1 MSFRDITF
9 LLKFLDSLK
18 NRQCDCRR
26 NIGGNTLESV
36 RAEYA
41 VRAGFRVHTVRDTPD
56 MTMQRPIYVTKT
68 RLPEPETFSRL
79 CGEIF
84 QRAWITNNGQ
94 CVQELERALAAYL
107 GVSHMLVCNN
117 GTMALMLAIQCAGLA
132 GKKVAVTPYTYVAT
146 LSALLWL
153 HCIPVFVDIEQDTL
167 CLSPELLRRRFQEE
181 PDIAGVLP
189 VHIYGLACDVESL
202 DAICREYEAVLI
214 YDAAQAFGSR
224 YHGKSLLVY
233 GDYSIC
239 SFHATKIFH
248 TAEGGGVVS
257 HSVETHKALSLAR
270 AFGHINDTHYSLGI
284 NGKMSELHAAM
295 GLTLLPGTALEIARR
310 KEVRAMYDAALEGL
324 PLQRPALRKGLD
336 WNSAY
341 YPVLLPDEDCRVRAE
356 RTLKEHGI
364 HPRRYFYPALNTLP
378 YLQEE
383 WRASCPVAEDAARR
397 VLCLPMHG
405 ELKNKDTEQIAS
417 YMHFALSSSTIHFS
431 STLPTIAE
439 TNNG

>member
-1 MSFRDITF
+1 
-9 LLKFLDSLK
+9 
-18 NRQCDCRR
+18 
-26 NIGGNTLESV
+26 
-36 RAEYA
+36 
-41 VRAGFRVHTVRDTPD
+41 
-56 MTMQRPIYVTKT
+56 MQHPVYVTKT

-94 CVQELERALAAYL
+94 CVQELERGLAEYL
-107 GVSHMLVCNN
+107 GLPHVLACNN
-117 GTMALMLAIQCAGLA
+117 GTTALMLAIQCSGLD

-153 HCIPVFVDIEQDTL
+153 HCIPVFVDIEPDTL

-189 VHIYGLACDVESL
+189 VHIYGLACDVEGL
-202 DAICREYEAVLI
+202 DAVCREYGAVLI

-224 YHGKSLLVY
+224 YHGKSLLEY
-233 GDYSIC
+233 GDYSMC

-248 TAEGGGVVS
+248 TAEGGCVVS
-257 HSVETHKALSLAR
+257 HSAEAHKALSLAR
-270 AFGHINDTHYSLGI
+270 AFGHIHDTHYSLGV
-284 NGKMSELHAAM
+284 NGKMSELHAAL
-295 GLTLLPGTALEIARR
+295 GLSLLPGTDAELARR
-310 KEVRAMYDAALEGL
+310 REARAMYDAALEGL
-324 PLQRPALRKGLD
+324 ALQRPTLREGLD

-341 YPVLLPDEDCRVRAE
+341 YPVLLPDEECRARAE
-356 RTLKEHGI
+356 QTLKDHGI

-397 VLCLPMHG
+397 VLCLPMYG
-405 ELKNKDTEQIAS
+405 ELGATAIKRAAQ
-417 YMHFALSSSTIHFS
+417 ALHAACHTRQK
-431 STLPTIAE
+431 ARGE
-439 TNNG
+439 AG